1 MNLQPII
8 QDIKAKKE
16 LSSLDDSYIDE
27 ILNTILSHNSKYK
40 KYLQENEYNKKSRVV
55 KQVIKETR
63 NILHKTYGVF
73 QLNPK
78 QKEILLKNLEKDPD
92 SLELHTYLLATHSS
106 TKERLTIYKDIYK
119 KIFQLT
125 LKPFSILDI
134 SAGLNPISFP
144 YMDLPKFTKY
154 YATELT
160 KADCDFLN
168 DYFKIEN
175 IQGEAFQLDLT
186 KKVLKLPKT
195 DVCFLFKTLETIEL
209 NKHHKVSEEIITKIP
224 AKYVVVSFSLRTIS
238 NKKMNFPIRGW
249 FLRMLK
255 RLNYEYQVIEE
266 PNEIFYIIIKK
277 LN

>member
-1 MNLQPII
+1 MKLQPII
-8 QDIKAKKE
+8 QAIKLKRE
-16 LSSLDDSYIDE
+16 LSSLEDSYIE
-27 ILNTILSHNSKYK
+27 EKLTNYLKFKPKLK
-40 KYLQENEYNKKSRVV
+40 KYIEENEYSEKS
-55 KQVIKETR
+55 KIIKVIIKHMRASLRE
-63 NILHKTYGVF
+63 TYGVF

-78 QKEILLKNLEKDPD
+78 QREVLLKNLEKDPD
-92 SLELHTYLLATHSS
+92 SLELHSYLLATHSS
-106 TKERLTIYKDIYK
+106 TKERLSIYKDIYK

-134 SAGLNPISFP
+134 SAGLNPISFS

-168 DYFKIEN
+168 NYFKIEN

-186 KKVLKLPKT
+186 KKILKLPKA

-209 NKHHKVSEEIITKIP
+209 NKNHKISEEIITKIP
-224 AKYVVVSFSLRTIS
+224 AKYIIVSFSLRTIS
-238 NKKMNFPIRGW
+238 NKKMNYPIRGW

-255 RLNYEYQVIEE
+255 RLNYDYQVIEE
-266 PNEIFYIIIKK
+266 PNEIFYVVKTRD
-277 LN
+277 